1 MLHAA
6 FLIVVLPLVGFFV
19 LLIAGRRLGNPWA
32 GWLATGMVSL
42 SFVAALV
49 TFVGLALR
57 TGGHRVFVQRL
68 FDWLPVGGFN
78 ANVALRVDPLSMVM
92 ALFVTGVSAIIHL
105 YSIGYMEHDEGFSK
119 FFVYLNLFVFSML
132 ILVLSNNFVFTFVGW
147 EGVGACSY
155 WLISF
160 WFDKDSA
167 ASAGKKAFV
176 YNRIGDLGFV
186 VAMAFLFSS
195 TGTLSYTGVFA
206 AATSGHITQTTATA
220 VGLLLFLGAVG
231 KSAQIPLYPWL
242 LDAMEGPTP
251 VSALIHAATMVT
263 AGVYLMVRISP
274 ILALTPVTM
283 TIIASFG
290 VATAFAA
297 ALAASAQ
304 SDIKKVLAFS
314 TVSQLGYM
322 FLAVGSGAY
331 SAAIFLMVAHAFYK
345 ALLFLGAGSVIH
357 GMGDEQDLK
366 RMGGLRKY
374 MPVTS
379 GTFLVAWL
387 AIAGVFP
394 LAGFWAKGAVLT
406 GAFANNHAMWVL
418 GELTVI
424 LTAYYIGREFYL
436 CFYGEE
442 RWRRIAD
449 LATGVPGGPGRLV
462 AGTAAAGDAGL
473 GPAGDAGP
481 AAAGDAG
488 PAAAGPV
495 GHHGLAAGAGPHECR
510 PVMLVPLV
518 VLAVAAIFAG
528 LLDLP
533 FHPSWPFLDH
543 WLAPVVGAFEHPS
556 PAGLGLAVGL
566 PVIDGVMALLGVGI
580 VTALWLRHWDRPEL
594 EPLVLR
600 KGWFLDSIYE
610 ATIARPGYLVA
621 GFAAFVVDNRV
632 IDGVVN
638 GSASLVQVLGSKVRR
653 LQTGYVRNYALG
665 LAAGAVVLMAWVLS
679 RAGV

>member
-6 FLIVVLPLVGFFV
+6 FLIVVVPLVGFFI
-19 LLIAGRRLGNPWA
+19 LLVGGRRLGNPWA
-32 GWLATGMVSL
+32 GWLATGVVG
-42 SFVAALV
+42 VAFADAIV
-49 TFVGLALR
+49 TFVALALR
-57 TGGHRVFVQRL
+57 SGAHRVFVQSL

-78 ANVALRVDPLSMVM
+78 ADVALRLDPLSMVM
-92 ALFVTGVSAIIHL
+92 ALFVTGVSTVIHL
-105 YSIGYMEHDEGFSK
+105 YSIGYMGHDEGFSK
-119 FFVYLNLFVFSML
+119 FFLYLNLFVFSML
-132 ILVLSNNFVFTFVGW
+132 ILVLSDNFVLTFVGW

-155 WLISF
+155 WLIGF
-160 WFDKDSA
+160 WFERSSA

-176 YNRIGDLGFV
+176 YNRIGDFGFL
-186 VAMAFLFSS
+186 VAMAFLFNA
-195 TGTLSYTGVFA
+195 TGTLNYGGVFH
-206 AATSGHITQTTATA
+206 AATSGHISGTTASA
-220 VGLLLFLGAVG
+220 VGLTLFLGAVG

-242 LDAMEGPTP
+242 VDAMEGPTP

-274 ILALTPVTM
+274 ILALTPLAM
-283 TIIASFG
+283 TIIASIG

-297 ALAASAQ
+297 ALAACAQ

-357 GMGDEQDLK
+357 GMGDEQDLR
-366 RMGGLRKY
+366 RMGGLRRY
-374 MPVTS
+374 MPVTA

-394 LAGFWAKGAVLT
+394 LAGFWAKGSVLT
-406 GAFANNHAMWVL
+406 GAFASNHAMWVL
-418 GELTVI
+418 GELTVV

-449 LATGVPGGPGRLV
+449 LATGRSGGSGKARAEARRMPASNSV
-462 AGTAAAGDAGL
+462 AGDKGFASPEPGNAGRC
-473 GPAGDAGP
+473 
-481 AAAGDAG
+481 
-488 PAAAGPV
+488 V
-495 GHHGLAAGAGPHECR
+495 GLAAGSEPHESG

-518 VLAVAAIFAG
+518 VLAVASIFAG
-528 LLDLP
+528 LVDLP
-533 FHPSWPFLDH
+533 FHPTWPFLAR
-543 WLAPVVGAFEHPS
+543 WLAPVVGRFEHPG
-556 PAGLGLAVGL
+556 PAGLGPAIGL
-566 PVIDGVMALLGVGI
+566 PVIDGVMALVGVAIAAG
-580 VTALWLRHWDRPEL
+580 LWLRQWDRPEL

-610 ATIARPGYLVA
+610 AAIARPGYMLA
-621 GFAAFVVDNRV
+621 GFTAFVVDNRV

-638 GSASLVQVLGSKVRR
+638 GSALLVRRTGVRLRR

-665 LAAGAVVLMAWVLS
+665 LAAGAVLLMAWVLS
-679 RAGV
+679 RAGS

>member
-1 MLHAA
+1 MLLDAT
-6 FLIVVLPLVGFFV
+6 FLIVVLPLAGFFA
-19 LLIAGRRLGNPWA
+19 LLIAGKRLGNPWA

-49 TFVGLALR
+49 TFIGLALR
-57 TGGHRVFVQRL
+57 SPGHRVFVQTL

-132 ILVLSNNFVFTFVGW
+132 ILVMSNNFVLTFVGW

-155 WLISF
+155 WLIAF

-176 YNRIGDLGFV
+176 YNRVGDLGFV
-186 VAMAFLFSS
+186 VAMAFLFAS
-195 TGTLSYTGVFA
+195 TGTLTYGGVFGA
-206 AATSGHITQTTATA
+206 AASGGISGTTATA
-220 VGLLLFLGAVG
+220 VALLLFLGAVG

-263 AGVYLMVRISP
+263 AGVYLMVRIAP

-283 TIIASFG
+283 TVIAAFG
-290 VATAFAA
+290 VATALVA
-297 ALAASAQ
+297 ALAACAQ

-331 SAAIFLMVAHAFYK
+331 GAAIFLMVTHAFYK

-366 RMGGLRKY
+366 RMGGLRKL
-374 MPVTS
+374 MPVTA
-379 GTFLVAWL
+379 GTFFVAWF
-387 AIAGVFP
+387 AIAGVPPFS
-394 LAGFWAKGAVLT
+394 GFWSKGSVLT
-406 GAFANNHAMWVL
+406 GAFANSHAMWVV

-424 LTAYYIGREFYL
+424 LTAYYIGRELFL

-449 LATGVPGGPGRLV
+449 LATGGLGGPG
-462 AGTAAAGDAGL
+462 AAAAWAGS
-473 GPAGDAGP
+473 
-481 AAAGDAG
+481 
-488 PAAAGPV
+488 
-495 GHHGLAAGAGPHECR
+495 AGAGSAGAGHGVVAAGGGGAAGGHGAWSGPHESR

-518 VLAVAAIFAG
+518 VLAVASFVAG

-533 FHPSWPFLDH
+533 IHPTWPFLDR
-543 WLAPVVGAFEHPS
+543 WLAPVVGVFAHPG
-556 PAGLGLAVGL
+556 PAGLGLAIGL
-566 PVIDGVMALLGVGI
+566 PLVDAVMAVLGVVI
-580 VTALWLRHWDRPEL
+580 ATALWLRRWDRPAL
-594 EPLVLR
+594 EPALLR
-600 KGWFLDSIYE
+600 KGWYLDAIYE
-610 ATIARPGYLVA
+610 ATLARPGFRAA
-621 GFAAFVVDNRV
+621 GFTAFVVDNRI

-638 GSASLVQVLGSKVRR
+638 GSGGLVRAVGSRLRR
-653 LQTGYVRNYALG
+653 VQTGYVRNYALG
-665 LAAGAVVLMAWVLS
+665 LAAGAVALMAWVLS